1 MPTTPPSTPSSTP
14 SSLPSS
20 GQVARLE
27 AVEDLRRALNALGEV
42 DVALTLRAEQLPDE
56 QTRGILEC
64 ILRDH
69 LGTAIDEL
77 KQLARH
83 LAAPRPPRRRRRPSH
98 P

>member
-1 MPTTPPSTPSSTP
+1 MPTTPPSS
-14 SSLPSS
+14 PSS
-20 GQVARLE
+20 GQEARLD

-56 QTRGILEC
+56 QSRGILEC

-69 LGTAIDEL
+69 LGKAIDEL

-83 LAAPRPPRRRRRPSH
+83 LAAPRPPHRHRRPRR
-98 P
+98 

>member
-1 MPTTPPSTPSSTP
+1 MSTTPPSS
-14 SSLPSS
+14 SS
-20 GQVARLE
+20 GREARLE

-56 QTRGILEC
+56 QSRGVLEC

-69 LGTAIDEL
+69 LGKAIDEL

-83 LAAPRPPRRRRRPSH
+83 LAAPRRHRRSSRP
-98 P
+98 